1 MQTTLPM
8 ESSLL
13 LVIHEAEAAVRR
25 YRVLHDLAA
34 QVGVPAHITVAY
46 PFKPTGAMG
55 ESDLARL
62 GQLIAATPAFN
73 IELASTGWFGT
84 DVLFLTPTE
93 PDPIIRLTHS
103 VEAAFPD
110 YPIYGG
116 AYSEIHPHLTVAH
129 GSAEDVLRDIE
140 GELLPSLPIT
150 HRATSVQLWSG
161 PALSTKR
168 DGWHLVET
176 FPLAN

>member
-1 MQTTLPM
+1 MPD
-8 ESSLL
+8 
-13 LVIHEAEAAVRR
+13 A
-25 YRVLHDLAA
+25 
-34 QVGVPAHITVAY
+34 
-46 PFKPTGAMG
+46 
-55 ESDLARL
+55 
-62 GQLIAATPAFN
+62 
-73 IELASTGWFGT
+73 ELASTGWFGT
-84 DVLFLTPTE
+84 DVLFLTPTD
-93 PDPIIRLTHS
+93 PDPIIRLTRR